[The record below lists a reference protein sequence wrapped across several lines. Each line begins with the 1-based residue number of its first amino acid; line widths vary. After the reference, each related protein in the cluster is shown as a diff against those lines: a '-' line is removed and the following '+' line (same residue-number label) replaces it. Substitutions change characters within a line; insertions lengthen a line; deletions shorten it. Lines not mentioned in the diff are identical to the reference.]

1 MAVFIAHPPWSRQQ
15 LATLK
20 KQIGYSYISSY
31 PIFSVVLPEFQ
42 ITHLSSYSN
51 PSNFW
56 VTTMPNYF
64 AVKLISHTQLLQPAF
79 TMVILPFK
87 VMVSNDSKVKLFLP

>member
-1 MAVFIAHPPWSRQQ
+1 MNFNVLRRDVYTEKTDG
-15 LATLK
+15 LA
-20 KQIGYSYISSY
+20 ISSY

-42 ITHLSSYSN
+42 ATHLSSYSN

-56 VTTMPNYF
+56 VTMPDYF
-64 AVKLISHTQLLQPAF
+64 AVNFASHSQLLQPAF

-87 VMVSNDSKVKLFLP
+87 VMV